1 MKLEVRWFCAYAI
14 DAGALTPELCKQ
26 LAELCGN
33 DCELMTFAQAV
44 LENELV
50 ADVEACQNWVNYSHG
65 QAHTGEV
72 PPTNDI
78 FAESASLVADVA
90 AAVASTAVASTASDD
105 DEWADDNDKDEWADD
120 EDEWADDPTHVE
132 EEVQLGSFDSLDSIP
147 ELEDIGHLNKEQAG
161 ALLKRLL
168 FTARDMK
175 ASDLHLSAGSP
186 PFVRK
191 YKQIHQFGHVLT
203 EESAMTL
210 NTALLTEEEIEK
222 FVHDQDYDFALS
234 LDDNNR
240 FRVNLMTHKTGIA
253 GTYRLVPDHI
263 PTLEELGF
271 GRHVATI
278 NKLLDFHYGLILVT
292 GPVGSGKTTTLA
304 ALVAYLNTHRQDH
317 IITVEDPI
325 EIVQMSRQCNLT
337 QREVGQHTNSFH
349 SALKGALRQD
359 PDIIVIGELRDLE
372 TIENAITAAETG
384 HLVIGTLHTSS
395 AVTTLHRLLD
405 VFPPDQQ
412 SQIRAMTAESLRG
425 IICQRLMP
433 NSVGTLS
440 LVVEILLNTDAVSNN
455 ISDGNTHQ
463 LAAILQTGLKAGMCA
478 MEQSILDRYLEG
490 ALSPELALR
499 NMKENE
505 FIKQVQ
511 INEAQKAQ
519 RIADEA
525 KKANKKGWFR

>member
-14 DAGALTPELCKQ
+14 DAGALTPELCQQ
-26 LAELCGN
+26 LAELCGA

-44 LENELV
+44 LENNLV
-50 ADVEACQNWVNYSHG
+50 EDVEACQNWVNHSHG
-65 QAHTGEV
+65 QAKAGEV
-72 PPTNDI
+72 PATNDI
-78 FAESASLVADVA
+78 FAESASLVSASPT
-90 AAVASTAVASTASDD
+90 VASDN
-105 DEWADDNDKDEWADD
+105 EWADDDNEWAD
-120 EDEWADDPTHVE
+120 APVE
-132 EEVQLGSFDSLDSIP
+132 EEIQVEGGFDSLDSIP
-147 ELEDIGHLNKEQAG
+147 ELENLEGMSKAQAG

-175 ASDLHLSAGSP
+175 ASDLHISAGAE

-191 YKQIHQFGHVLT
+191 YKQIHRFGPVLT
-203 EESAMTL
+203 EEAAMTL
-210 NTALLTEEEIEK
+210 NTSLISKKQGAK
-222 FVHDQDYDFALS
+222 FVKDQDFDFALA
-234 LDDNNR
+234 LGNNSR
-240 FRVNLMTHKTGIA
+240 FRVNLMVHKTGTA
-253 GTYRLVPDHI
+253 GTYRLVPDHV
-263 PTLEELGF
+263 PSLEELGF
-271 GRHVATI
+271 GRHVETI
-278 NKLLDFHYGLILVT
+278 HKLLDFHYGLILLT

-304 ALVAYLNTHRQDH
+304 ALVDYLNTHREDH

-325 EIVQMSRQCNLT
+325 EIVQTSRSCNLT
-337 QREVGQHTNSFH
+337 QREVGIHTNSFH

-440 LVVEILLNTDAVSNN
+440 LVVEILLNTNAVSNN

-463 LAAILQTGLKAGMCA
+463 LAAILQTGTKAGMCA
-478 MEQSILDRYLEG
+478 MEQSILDRYMEG

-511 INEAQKAQ
+511 IREAQESK
-519 RIADEA
+519 RRADEA